1 MAETFHARFPVS
13 VSPFFR
19 GFPARNSDLR
29 LKISRPGADAPKHPA
44 TQEEKNLWYPGYEF
58 RGLLKINDPGSS
70 SLFSDL
76 IHVKFSMF

>member
-1 MAETFHARFPVS
+1 M
-13 VSPFFR
+13 R
-19 GFPARNSDLR
+19 GFRFR
-29 LKISRPGADAPKHPA
+29 LVLFFEASPLVTPTFASRSLAPGADAPKHPA
-44 TQEEKNLWYPGYEF
+44 TQEEKSLWYPGYEF

>member
-19 GFPARNSDLR
+19 GFAARNSDLR

-58 RGLLKINDPGSS
+58 RGLLKINDPACSP
-70 SLFSDL
+70 
-76 IHVKFSMF
+76 I